1 MGNAMTEVFLM
12 VPRTVLITS
21 SMCQNTSRNGT
32 AKKWVLGVEWLKILS
47 KSAAPKR
54 KRQDRAFSGLGGV
67 TSVGPG
73 VVDGGWC
80 SYRI

>member
-1 MGNAMTEVFLM
+1 MGNATREVFLV

-21 SMCQNTSRNGT
+21 SMCQNTPRNGT
-32 AKKWVLGVEWLKILS
+32 AKKCRPSRLKILS
-47 KSAAPKR
+47 KYAAPKR
-54 KRQDRAFSGLGGV
+54 KCDVRAFVGLGGV